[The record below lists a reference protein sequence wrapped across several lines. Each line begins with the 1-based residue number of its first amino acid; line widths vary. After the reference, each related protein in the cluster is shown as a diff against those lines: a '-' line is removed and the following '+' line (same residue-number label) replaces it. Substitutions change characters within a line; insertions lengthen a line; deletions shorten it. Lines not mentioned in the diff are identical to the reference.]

1 MPCAHGSGNWVFGDL
16 MLAVIERFQFL
27 EKIGSGGEGESWLAL
42 DKNTHKTVVCKK
54 MRQPELSD
62 AWGERDPADRENV
75 VESLLSDAR
84 RGHPAAKIQLFSS
97 AQESW
102 SVCSYIEGVSLEAL
116 SSCES
121 GSVLGLG
128 MVLEI
133 LYQLLVEIDGL
144 HKQNVM
150 HGDITPANIV
160 IGLDGDVTLID
171 FGQSARFG
179 TRFSAWGAPGF
190 IAPERLCEGIVAGAE
205 SDAYS
210 VGCLLYCLVTGSV
223 PEVLRNEGV
232 AVDLIVPQATD
243 SWCPVKESLL
253 DLAARL
259 TCLDPHDRMPV
270 GEAIRAV
277 RTMQQ
282 EVPLGDRGSLA
293 ALVASKMLNDR
304 PSTTVHTAD

>member
-16 MLAVIERFQFL
+16 MLAVTKRFQFL

-54 MRQPELSD
+54 IRQPELSD
-62 AWGERDPADRENV
+62 ASVGRDHADPENL

-84 RGHPAAKIQLFSS
+84 RGHPAAKVQLFTS
-97 AQESW
+97 AQGSW
-102 SVCSYIEGVSLEAL
+102 SVCPYIEGISLEAL

-128 MVLEI
+128 IVLEI
-133 LYQLLVEIDGL
+133 LYQLLVEIDKL
-144 HKQNVM
+144 HKQSVM
-150 HGDITPANIV
+150 HGDITPANVV
-160 IGLDGDVTLID
+160 IGFDGDLTLID

-179 TRFSAWGAPGF
+179 TRSSAWGAPGF
-190 IAPERLCEGIVAGAE
+190 IAPERLCEGVAAGAK
-205 SDAYS
+205 SDAFS
-210 VGCLLYCLVTGSV
+210 AGCLLYWLVTGSV
-223 PEVLRNEGV
+223 PEVLSNQRV
-232 AVDLIVPQATD
+232 AVDLIAPQATE
-243 SWCPVKESLL
+243 SLCPVEQSLL

-277 RTMQQ
+277 RAIKQ
-282 EVPLGDRGSLA
+282 EVPLGDRESLT

-304 PSTTVHTAD
+304 PSTTVHTTD